1 LSRYWKAIIAVV
13 VTVLTALV
21 PYLSNSN
28 HLTSAEWVNVVIV
41 GLGAITV
48 YLAPNLPGSWSIYTK
63 AIVAALTT
71 AATLLVSAI
80 GAGSFG
86 SVPSAEWIQII
97 LAALGTLGVYGVPN
111 AAPAAVAR
119 SAPSI

>member
-1 LSRYWKAIIAVV
+1 VSRYAKAIVAVV
-13 VTVLTALV
+13 ATVLTALV
-21 PYLSNSN
+21 PYLTNSN
-28 HLTSAEWVNVVIV
+28 HLTDAEWVNTVIV
-41 GLGAITV
+41 GLGAVVV
-48 YLAPNLPGSWSIYTK
+48 YIAPNLPGSWSNYTK
-63 AIVAALTT
+63 SIVAALTT
-71 AATLLVSAI
+71 GAALLVSAI

-119 SAPSI
+119 SAPPI